1 MATGAEVGDP
11 EELFESLA
19 VALLAE
25 PAVSQGTG
33 FGKSPGLR
41 VGGKVFAML
50 VRGELVAK
58 LPRERVDQLVVSGSA
73 APFDP
78 GHGRVMKEWVSTPAR
93 HGSQWK
99 QLADEALQFA
109 RGAAPR

>member
-1 MATGAEVGDP
+1 
-11 EELFESLA
+11 
-19 VALLAE
+19 
-25 PAVSQGTG
+25 
-33 FGKSPGLR
+33 
-41 VGGKVFAML
+41 ML

-58 LPRERVDQLVVSGSA
+58 LPRERVDRLVVSGSGA
-73 APFDP
+73 RFDP

-99 QLADEALQFA
+99 QLAEEALQFA

>member
-25 PAVSQGTG
+25 PGVSQGTG
-33 FGKSPGLR
+33 FGRSPGLR

-50 VRGELVAK
+50 VKGELVAK
-58 LPRERVDQLVVSGSA
+58 LPREVSIGSSCP
-73 APFDP
+73 APAPDSIR
-78 GHGRVMKEWVSTPAR
+78 GTA
-93 HGSQWK
+93 GS
-99 QLADEALQFA
+99 
-109 RGAAPR
+109 